1 MEGFLEKSIEL
12 LSKEGIAVK
21 GRGVRILGDPVRVW
35 VLDPVEPMV
44 RGIAW
49 MLQQEDQVQVEE
61 ILWKPDQLEHLL
73 ARHMPLPDVLV
84 FGCTKGREILE
95 WSALS
100 RLATPVLVVSE
111 EMDHLASW
119 MHVLAGRAW
128 ALTVRGRASELLFA
142 LWTVSR
148 GGCYIS
154 PAFTEESQQVIQS
167 RLCNRSTSAPALT
180 PMEKQVVMELIKD
193 RTNQE
198 IADELGISRRT
209 VDSHIASAIRKWEVN
224 SRVGLAV
231 RAVEEGWLI
240 PDRQLKK
247 ATIRKITV

>member
-1 MEGFLEKSIEL
+1 M
-12 LSKEGIAVK
+12 
-21 GRGVRILGDPVRVW
+21 GDPIRVW

-44 RGIAW
+44 RGVAW

-61 ILWKPDQLEHLL
+61 TLWKPDQLEQLL
-73 ARHMPLPDVLV
+73 IRRVPLPDVIV
-84 FGCTKGREILE
+84 FGCVRGREIME
-95 WSALS
+95 WPELS
-100 RLATPVLVVSE
+100 HLPVPVVVASE
-111 EMDHLASW
+111 EMDRVAGWIHLLS
-119 MHVLAGRAW
+119 GRAW
-128 ALTVRGRASELLFA
+128 ALTVRGRASELLLA

-154 PAFTEESQQVIQS
+154 PAFADEIQQAIQT
-167 RLCNRSTSAPALT
+167 RLWERSPSVPTLT
-180 PMEKQVVMELIKD
+180 PMEKQVVMELVKD

-198 IADELGISRRT
+198 IANVLGISRRT

-231 RAVEEGWLI
+231 RAVEEGWLLA
-240 PDRQLKK
+240 DRKVKK